1 MRHLESISPHSASA
15 DGYNDRRML
24 SAGIRFQPTE
34 ADSIKLNCSTS
45 LAGSVVGAARRFPG
59 YRPCEIPCD
68 SHGMSRKLARPKRF
82 ELLTPRFVVCCLPLP
97 GRSWLCKN
105 ALA

>member
-34 ADSIKLNCSTS
+34 ADLVKLDIACW
-45 LAGSVVGAARRFPG
+45 LGWRGRRFPG
-59 YRPCEIPCD
+59 YRPCECRAIRT
-68 SHGMSRKLARPKRF
+68 G
-82 ELLTPRFVVCCLPLP
+82 CLVNWRAAVDED
-97 GRSWLCKN
+97 GHYCFAM
-105 ALA
+105 AL

>member
-34 ADSIKLNCSTS
+34 ADLVKLDIAC
-45 LAGSVVGAARRFPG
+45 
-59 YRPCEIPCD
+59 
-68 SHGMSRKLARPKRF
+68 
-82 ELLTPRFVVCCLPLP
+82 
-97 GRSWLCKN
+97 WLGWRGPPVSKVP
-105 ALA
+105 AV